1 MNPVED
7 TVSSNTQID
16 SAAKLTPTQRRRER
30 RRRKKAAETS
40 TRTLTGE
47 LAAEATA
54 GASTEESTSTAI
66 ETPTSGELQ
75 EAAPTRTRRRR
86 RRTPASA
93 TATAEP
99 SADEVT
105 APAEVPQA
113 SEELQETAPPR
124 SRRRRR
130 RTPTS
135 ATATA
140 EPSAGEVTAPAEV
153 PQASEEQPETAPTR
167 TRRRRR
173 RTPASAQ
180 AAAEASTDEAT
191 APAEV
196 PQASEEQPEEAAP
209 TRTRQ
214 RRRRTPASA
223 QAAAE
228 ASTDEATAPAEVPQA
243 SEEQP
248 EEAAPTRT
256 RQRRRAAPTSA
267 QAPEPAPEGKESR
280 YEELAEMAD
289 LPSPRKRRAEAADSV
304 AAEGAEGK
312 SASGSFAHPAEEE
325 FSHLLNFYGVKW
337 LYEPRSFPLRW
348 EGNRTVEMFTP
359 DFYLPEEDLFV
370 ELTTLKQSLVTEKNR
385 KLRHLR
391 ELYPDIN
398 IKLLYRRDIHRLLAK
413 YGYGPLADEEIQG
426 IERVLI
432 TKPQIERRVAELG
445 RQISADYEGEQP
457 VLVGVLR
464 GVACFMSD
472 LMRQITLPLSIDFMA
487 ISTFDGSDGS
497 GVRITKDLDIDLAG
511 RHVLLVEDIVDT
523 GMTLNYLLHNLT
535 SRGTASL
542 KVCTLLD
549 KRVRRLADFK
559 LDYVGFEAPDEFLVG
574 YGLDYLEKYRN
585 LPFIG
590 ILKPGEQPA
599 TPAGRGRRRPR
610 KPAATV

>member
-1 MNPVED
+1 MIPVED
-7 TVSSNTQID
+7 TASSNNQAD
-16 SAAKLTPTQRRRER
+16 SAVKLTPTQRRRER
-30 RRRKKAAETS
+30 RRRKKAAEAS
-40 TRTLTGE
+40 ARTLTE
-47 LAAEATA
+47 QPTPRATVEPSADEATA
-54 GASTEESTSTAI
+54 PAEVSQ
-66 ETPTSGELQ
+66 TSGEQ
-75 EAAPTRTRRRR
+75 PEAAPTRTRRRR

-93 TATAEP
+93 TAEPSADETTAPAEVPQTSGEQPEAAPTPTRRRRRRAPAGARATAEP
-99 SADEVT
+99 STDEVT

-113 SEELQETAPPR
+113 SGEQPEAAPTPT
-124 SRRRRR
+124 RRRRR
-130 RTPTS
+130 RTP
-135 ATATA
+135 AGARATA
-140 EPSAGEVTAPAEV
+140 EPSTDEVTAPAEV
-153 PQASEEQPETAPTR
+153 PQASGEQP
-167 TRRRRR
+167 
-173 RTPASAQ
+173 
-180 AAAEASTDEAT
+180 
-191 APAEV
+191 
-196 PQASEEQPEEAAP
+196 EAAP
-209 TRTRQ
+209 T
-214 RRRRTPASA
+214 
-223 QAAAE
+223 
-228 ASTDEATAPAEVPQA
+228 
-243 SEEQP
+243 
-248 EEAAPTRT
+248 PTGR
-256 RQRRRAAPTSA
+256 RRRAAPASA
-267 QAPEPAPEGKESR
+267 TAPEPLTDGQESR

-289 LPSPRKRRAEAADSV
+289 LPSPRKRRAEAAELAAPE
-304 AAEGAEGK
+304 AAEAR
-312 SASGSFAHPAEEE
+312 SASGPFAHPAEEE

-432 TKPQIERRVAELG
+432 TKSQIERRVAELG

-472 LMRQITLPLSIDFMA
+472 LMRQITLPLSIDFMS
-487 ISTFDGSDGS
+487 ISSFDGSDGS
-497 GVRITKDLDIDLAG
+497 GVRITKDLDIDLKG

-559 LDYVGFEAPDEFLVG
+559 LDYVGFEAPDEFMVG

-599 TPAGRGRRRPR
+599 TPAGKGTRSRRRPR
-610 KPAATV
+610 KPAAAG